1 MRPWGSR
8 YKAGFAALGSALCR
22 QCIGSERVRGRLRPG
37 AILAIGDCAGQ
48 NNEHSFIY
56 GLRPRSALCGYCT
69 GAKSRILGRYRL
81 CNTESANRGL
91 CNGLCHEFMCRTS
104 CRSCESCQ
112 NPDFSWVLESARRPG
127 PGRPTFRTLASL
139 ACQARDNAWLW
150 ISPGGVTRPI
160 SEGAFPEMGVV
171 SHRGTEST
179 QGWKP
184 GKPFLAKDAK
194 VAKVRKDWVEGSKYL
209 DVSWQ
214 SLRTW
219 REIMPGFGFCREGA
233 PGLPLT
239 GPPCA
244 NPGRFASGGV
254 PG

>member
-1 MRPWGSR
+1 MNIHSFTVCARDRLYVVIAPEQKAEYWGGIGYVTPSQQI
-8 YKAGFAALGSALCR
+8 AAYVTACVMNS
-22 QCIGSERVRGRLRPG
+22 
-37 AILAIGDCAGQ
+37 CAGHPVAPV
-48 NNEHSFIY
+48 N
-56 GLRPRSALCGYCT
+56 PVKT
-69 GAKSRILGRYRL
+69 RIFHG
-81 CNTESANRGL
+81 
-91 CNGLCHEFMCRTS
+91 FWM
-104 CRSCESCQ
+104 
-112 NPDFSWVLESARRPG
+112 SARRPG
-127 PGRPTFRTLASL
+127 SGRPTCRILASL
-139 ACQARDNAWLW
+139 ADLAGDDSWSWL
-150 ISPGGVTRPI
+150 SPGGVTRPI